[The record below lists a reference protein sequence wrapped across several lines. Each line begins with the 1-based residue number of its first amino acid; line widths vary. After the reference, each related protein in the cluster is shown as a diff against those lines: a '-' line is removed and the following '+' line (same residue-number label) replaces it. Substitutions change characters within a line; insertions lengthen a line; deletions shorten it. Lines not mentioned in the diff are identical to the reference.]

1 MKKHWSGSLV
11 LWVADAVARR
21 AGTRLA
27 PSHAGRPAAMDA
39 SPAWVQA
46 GCWVRIT
53 GLAKAPQ
60 HNGKVGKVSAKA
72 AADGRVGVELGKGQT
87 LSVRL
92 QNLERAEKPAAGE
105 TSAAAAAAPPPRTG
119 GSWDDVC
126 ERQLLLTLS
135 DDELARRAALLSDG
149 GRRTPLLTALS
160 YGIQRKLLRVY
171 GNPPRYDRLVVSATA
186 ADGGGGLPGAGSHS
200 VEMEI
205 DAYEGRGWWMTR
217 DCTEAELSTASEGL
231 QLVQAATLESEYAG
245 ALAFLEA
252 CKKLG
257 APRYV
262 VKTELDPEN
271 ALPHVLGVVERV
283 LAASS
288 LRFLLAEDA
297 LERADANPL

>member
-1 MKKHWSGSLV
+1 
-11 LWVADAVARR
+11 
-21 AGTRLA
+21 
-27 PSHAGRPAAMDA
+27 MDA
-39 SPAWVQA
+39 SPPLCAALPAWVHA

-105 TSAAAAAAPPPRTG
+105 PSAAAAVVARAAPAPPPPRTG

-135 DDELARRAALLSDG
+135 DDELAKRAALLSDG

-186 ADGGGGLPGAGSHS
+186 ANGGLPGAGSHS

-217 DCTEAELSTASEGL
+217 DCTEAELTTASEGL

-245 ALAFLEA
+245 ALGFLEG

-271 ALPHVLGVVERV
+271 ALPHVLAVVERV

>member
-1 MKKHWSGSLV
+1 MASTALPS
-11 LWVADAVARR
+11 WVE
-21 AGTRLA
+21 
-27 PSHAGRPAAMDA
+27 
-39 SPAWVQA
+39 A

-72 AADGRVGVELGKGQT
+72 AQDGRVGVELGKGQT

-126 ERQLLLTLS
+126 EWQLLLTLS
-135 DDELARRAALLSDG
+135 DDELARRAALLSAG

-231 QLVQAATLESEYAG
+231 HLVQAATLESEYAG
-245 ALAFLEA
+245 ALGFLEA

-271 ALPHVLGVVERV
+271 ALPHVLAVVERV

>member
-1 MKKHWSGSLV
+1 MGPL
-11 LWVADAVARR
+11 LPRDPEGRVARR
-21 AGTRLA
+21 AGTCCASPR
-27 PSHAGRPAAMDA
+27 RPARRAAAAAMDA

-245 ALAFLEA
+245 ALGFLEA

-271 ALPHVLGVVERV
+271 ALPHVLAVVERV

>member
-1 MKKHWSGSLV
+1 VLALV
-11 LWVADAVARR
+11 AIAR
-21 AGTRLA
+21 AGA
-27 PSHAGRPAAMDA
+27 AGAAAAAMDA

-105 TSAAAAAAPPPRTG
+105 TSAAAAAPPPRTG

-217 DCTEAELSTASEGL
+217 DCTEAELTTASEGL

-245 ALAFLEA
+245 ALGFLEA

-271 ALPHVLGVVERV
+271 ALPHVLAVVERV